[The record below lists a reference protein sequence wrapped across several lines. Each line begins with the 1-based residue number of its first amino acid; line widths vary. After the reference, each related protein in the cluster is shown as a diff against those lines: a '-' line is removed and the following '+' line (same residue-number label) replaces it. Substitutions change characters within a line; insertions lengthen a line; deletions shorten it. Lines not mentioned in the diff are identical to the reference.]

1 MNSTELTAQAQ
12 PPDQDATAG
21 HRHADAVVH
30 LFREHNRKLVG
41 LLMTRLKD
49 EQEAMEIAQEAYVK
63 LLQLEDKSGAISY
76 LRSYLYRIAEN
87 LAIDRI
93 RQRRIRGQIDR
104 LEPADDLFAEPHGE
118 RAAIAAQ
125 ELILLKQAVAELPD
139 TCRKI
144 FTLHKLAD
152 RSIEEVAALT
162 GLKERMVRR
171 YIRRALVYIC
181 LRCEGHSS
189 AESWKVIP

>member
-1 MNSTELTAQAQ
+1 MISTESMTEAEQRAEDVV
-12 PPDQDATAG
+12 PE
-21 HRHADAVVH
+21 HRADAIVH

-41 LLMTRLKD
+41 LLVTRLKN
-49 EQEAMEIAQEAYVK
+49 EQEAMEVAQEAYVK
-63 LLQLEDKSGAISY
+63 LLQLDDRSGAIGY
-76 LRSYLYRIAEN
+76 LRAYLFRIAEN

-104 LEPADDLFAEPHGE
+104 LEPADDLFAEAHGE

-125 ELILLKQAVAELPD
+125 ELAILKQAVTELPD

-152 RSIEEVAALT
+152 RSIEDVAALI

-171 YIRRALVYIC
+171 HLRRALVYIC

-189 AESWKVIP
+189 EESWKVIP

>member
-1 MNSTELTAQAQ
+1 MTEAEHPAEEVA
-12 PPDQDATAG
+12 PE
-21 HRHADAVVH
+21 HRADAIVH

-41 LLMTRLKD
+41 LLVTRLKN
-49 EQEAMEIAQEAYVK
+49 EQEAMEVAQEAYVK
-63 LLQLEDKSGAISY
+63 LLQLDDRSGAIGY
-76 LRSYLYRIAEN
+76 LRSYLFRIAEN

-104 LEPADDLFAEPHGE
+104 LEPADDLFAEAHGE

-125 ELILLKQAVAELPD
+125 ELAILKQAVAELPD
-139 TCRKI
+139 TCRRI

-171 YIRRALVYIC
+171 HVRRALVYIY
-181 LRCEGHSS
+181 LRCEGHSCE
-189 AESWKVIP
+189 ESWKVIP